1 MKTVRPLGKITTV
14 DSASLDALYPSGNGI
29 GILTSK
35 EILRATTVKIDNQS
49 DAPIVARVI
58 EVNAIDASSGEA
70 NNVTQQ
76 NNVEVFNYYDLII
89 KPLETVYVAKRAT
102 ATVLDN
108 PTTPTYVV
116 ETSGET
122 IQLRL
127 AEHQTAGNHNGFIY
141 ASPVTIEG

>member
-1 MKTVRPLGKITTV
+1 MKPVRPLGQITTI

-29 GILTSK
+29 GILKSK

-58 EVNAIDASSGEA
+58 EVNAIDASNGEA

-76 NNVEVFNYYDLII
+76 NNVETFNYYDLII

-108 PTTPTYVV
+108 PTTPTYV
-116 ETSGET
+116 EITSGET

>member
-1 MKTVRPLGKITTV
+1 MKTVRPLGQITTI

-29 GILTSK
+29 GILKSK

-58 EVNAIDASSGEA
+58 EVNAIDASTGEA

-76 NNVEVFNYYDLII
+76 NNVETFNYYDLII

-102 ATVLDN
+102 ATVLDD
-108 PTTPTYVV
+108 PTTPTYV
-116 ETSGET
+116 EITSGET

-127 AEHQTAGNHNGFIY
+127 AEHQTAGNHNGYIY

>member
-1 MKTVRPLGKITTV
+1 MKTVRPLGQITTI

-29 GILTSK
+29 GILKSK

-58 EVNAIDASSGEA
+58 EVNAIDASTGEA

-76 NNVEVFNYYDLII
+76 NNVETFNYYDLII

-102 ATVLDN
+102 ATVLDD
-108 PTTPTYVV
+108 PTTPTYV
-116 ETSGET
+116 EITSGET

-127 AEHQTAGNHNGFIY
+127 AEHQAAGNHIGFIY